1 MKKLFFIAA
10 LLTAFGFANAQKVND
25 ADLPAAVKATFKSK
39 CPNVTSVKWEKEDGN
54 YEAHYDMNKVEMTC
68 VINPSGKFVQTEEGI
83 PTSALP
89 KGASDYM
96 AKNFPGKK
104 LKDVTKIT
112 GADGTVTY
120 EAEVDEVDY
129 VFDKDGNFL
138 KKEADND

>member
-1 MKKLFFIAA
+1 MKKVLFIAA
-10 LLTAFGFANAQKVND
+10 LLAGASYANGQKVNESNV
-25 ADLPAAVKATFKSK
+25 PAAVKSTFKSK

-54 YEAHYDMNKVEMTC
+54 YEGHYDVSKTEMTT
-68 VINPSGKFVQTEEGI
+68 VIDPSGKFVQTEEGI
-83 PTSALP
+83 AIAALP

-112 GADGTVTY
+112 AADGKIMY